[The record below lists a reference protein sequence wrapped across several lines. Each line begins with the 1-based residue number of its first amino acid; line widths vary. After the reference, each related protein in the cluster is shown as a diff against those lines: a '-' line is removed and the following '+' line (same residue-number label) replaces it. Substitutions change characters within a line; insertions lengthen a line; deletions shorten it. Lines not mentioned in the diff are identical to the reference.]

1 MVKQPVISKELIA
14 YLEAIFPV
22 FVPDEVVHDLH
33 QVNVTIG
40 HRQVLEHLR
49 AVNTQ
54 QEDESYV

>member
-1 MVKQPVISKELIA
+1 MVKQPVITKELIA
-14 YLEAIFPV
+14 YLEVVFPV
-22 FVPDEVVHDLH
+22 LVPDEVVHDLH

-40 HRQVLEHLR
+40 HRQVLDHLR